1 MVDTLKAL
9 IGIVGEH
16 YVSNQKEE
24 LYFYGR
30 EPGICPPHEPD
41 YVVMPE
47 TTEQVQ
53 EIVRL
58 ANRYK
63 VPITAVGGG
72 LDLSGLIIPH
82 RGGILLD
89 MKRMGKILE
98 VNEKAKY
105 VIVEGGTTHG
115 ALQSYLRKHH
125 PHLRHS
131 MPDSPPIATVVG
143 NAMIHGQGVLTQQ
156 YGFNSEMVTG
166 LEVVLPTG
174 ELCKIGSCSVSS
186 YWFSKGPPL
195 PDLTGLFL
203 GWFGT
208 TGIITKM
215 GLRLYPCKR
224 IRDVL
229 FFVTDRADLVPDI
242 FLKLSHTEVVE
253 DILVGVPPRLKN
265 IHNAQIF
272 LTADSYEEL
281 DFKKHMVWNALRDY
295 YDSKD
300 GGFMP
305 IPMLGK
311 AALVEMPLR
320 DGVSLADVRRG
331 GGFVYGGAIAPI
343 EKYPVLATKVGELS
357 AKYNLFYDFAA
368 RSISGGL
375 CMMVPA
381 LFLFNRADSD
391 EIERVRRAMH
401 DIAVFYIEQGAVIW
415 KPNLDE
421 QEMTMA
427 RMDPNTL
434 NLMRMIRRSLDS
446 NGIMNPGNWD
456 IK

>member
-1 MVDTLKAL
+1 MADILEAL
-9 IGIVGEH
+9 IGIVGER
-16 YVSNQKEE
+16 YVSNRKEE

-30 EPGICPPHEPD
+30 DPGISPPHEPD

-58 ANRYK
+58 ANRHK
-63 VPITAVGGG
+63 VPITPKGGG
-72 LDLSGLIIPH
+72 LDLNGLVIPH

-105 VIVEGGTTHG
+105 VILEGGTTHG
-115 ALQSYLRKHH
+115 ALQSYLRKHY

-156 YGFNSEMVTG
+156 YGFNSDMVTG

-174 ELCKIGSCSVSS
+174 ELCKIGSCSVSP
-186 YWFSKGPPL
+186 YWFSKGAPL

-215 GLRLYPCKR
+215 GLKLYPCKKT
-224 IRDVL
+224 RDVL
-229 FFVTDRADLVPDI
+229 SFVTDRADLVPDI

-253 DILVGVPPRLKN
+253 DILLQVPPRPKN
-265 IHNAQIF
+265 CHNTMIY
-272 LTADSYEEL
+272 LTADSDEEL
-281 DFKKHMVWNALRDY
+281 DFKTQMVWNALREY

-305 IPMLGK
+305 LPAVAK
-311 AALVEMPLR
+311 PALVAMPLR
-320 DGVSLADVRRG
+320 DSPTLADVRRG
-331 GGFVYGGAIAPI
+331 GGFVYGGAISPI
-343 EKYPVLATKVGELS
+343 EKYPVLVMKVEELA
-357 AKYNLFYDFAA
+357 AKYHLSYGFAA

-375 CMMVPA
+375 CMMIPA
-381 LFLFNRADSD
+381 VFLFNQADPN

-401 DIAVFYIEQGAVIW
+401 DMAVFYLEQGAVVW
-415 KPNLDE
+415 KPNVDE
-421 QEMTMA
+421 QEMMMA

-434 NLMRMIRRSLDS
+434 NLMKMIRQSLDP

-456 IK
+456 IQ